1 MRNAS
6 LRARSSG
13 FLLTQKSDA
22 KSKRFVKVPSGAD
35 VTIMDWQIL
44 KSVEGGVVEEKL
56 TTLEEKEADA
66 LEMATQENEEREE
79 KEKAQGISK

>member
-22 KSKRFVKVPSGAD
+22 KSKGFVKVPARALWAGSAA
-35 VTIMDWQIL
+35 W
-44 KSVEGGVVEEKL
+44 
-56 TTLEEKEADA
+56 DA
-66 LEMATQENEEREE
+66 FANA
-79 KEKAQGISK
+79 KAWVN